1 MRKLFVFAILFA
13 CLLPVLA
20 QKQLT
25 VEVNQ
30 PTTEI
35 QPTMWGIFF
44 EDINFAADGG
54 IYAELVKNRSFE
66 FYKPLMGWKEIGRG
80 KAGEIRIMNREA
92 ENPSNPRYARL
103 ICRSDTLSY
112 GISNEGF
119 RGLGVKKGDTY
130 NFSIIARIPGR
141 NNVKLRIELTDSLSQ
156 IIGEETIDGYT
167 DEWKKYQVSM
177 VSSATEPHAHLN
189 VMVLGKGTIDI
200 DMISL
205 FPENTWKNRPN
216 GLRADLVQMLY
227 DLKPGFLRFPGG
239 CIVEGHDLNV
249 RYQWKKTVGPDEERK
264 SIVNRWNT
272 EFMHRYTPDYF
283 QSFGLGFYEY
293 FVLAEDIGAEPL
305 PIINCG
311 MACQFNTGE
320 LVPLDELEPYIQDAL
335 DLIEFANGP
344 VTSKWGKL
352 RANMGHPEPFGLS
365 ILGVGNEQWGEQYI
379 ERYKTFASVLKEKYP
394 DISLISAAGPSPDD
408 SRFHYLWKEFKTLNA
423 DIIDEHYY
431 MKPDWFLNN
440 ARRYDNYDRKGPKV
454 FAGEY
459 ASHGPDNNEATS
471 RNTWLSALTE
481 AAFMTGLER
490 NADVVYMTS
499 YAPLFGNVDA
509 WQWRPDLIW
518 FDNLRVVGTPN
529 YYVQKF
535 YANNRGTH
543 SVPILMNDSTIAGED
558 SLYASSVIDK
568 NKKLLIIKMVNVS
581 SHPVAVNIHLKGVR
595 SFDKTADVQ
604 ILQSSDLMVYNTLD
618 EPDKIS
624 PIDQKISRTGKNFQL
639 NLKDRSFY
647 VLKVNYR

>member
-80 KAGEIRIMNREA
+80 KAGEIRIINREA

-604 ILQSSDLMVYNTLD
+604 ILQSSNLMVYNTLD